1 MITGR
6 HELLERYLADLERRL
21 AAADPGERADILASV
36 RERVESDLAELDRP
50 ATPADVAAALEALG
64 SVDTVA
70 AAWTPEDG
78 SVAPSP
84 TGHTATTRT
93 TGLAV
98 AAGVLAALS
107 VLLIW
112 LPPVAGLLGLAALVV
127 GIVALRRRDEPRW
140 AAVTAVV
147 VGAAAVLLGVVM
159 LLGALA
165 FFTMHTESGRSA
177 EVVSVPAISQAP

>member
-6 HELLERYLADLERRL
+6 HELLERYLADLEHRL

-36 RERVESDLAELDRP
+36 REHVESDLAMLDRP
-50 ATPADVAAALEALG
+50 ATSADVAAALESLG

-70 AAWTPEDG
+70 AAWTPEDDG
-78 SVAPSP
+78 AATAATAP
-84 TGHTATTRT
+84 ARR

-98 AAGVLAALS
+98 AAVVLAALS

-112 LPPVAGLLGLAALVV
+112 LPPVAGLLGVAALVV

-140 AAVTAVV
+140 AAVTATV
-147 VGAAAVLLGVVM
+147 VGATTILLGLVM

-165 FFTMHTESGRSA
+165 LFTAHEESGQA
-177 EVVSVPAISQAP
+177 PAVVESVVPAG

>member
-6 HELLERYLADLERRL
+6 HELLERYLADLEHRL

-36 RERVESDLAELDRP
+36 REHVESELAALDRP
-50 ATPADVAAALEALG
+50 ATSADVAAALEALG

-78 SVAPSP
+78 GAAATAPAP
-84 TGHTATTRT
+84 TRP

-98 AAGVLAALS
+98 AAGVLAGLC

-112 LPPVAGLLGLAALVV
+112 LPPVAGALGLVALVL

-140 AAVTAVV
+140 AAVGAVV
-147 VGAAAVLLGVVM
+147 VGATTVVLGVVM
-159 LLGALA
+159 LVGALA
-165 FFTMHTESGRSA
+165 FFTMHTEGGGSSD
-177 EVVSVPAISQAP
+177 VVSVPAVSQAP

>member
-6 HELLERYLADLERRL
+6 HELLERYLADLEHRL

-36 RERVESDLAELDRP
+36 REHVESDLAALDRP
-50 ATPADVAAALEALG
+50 ATSADVAAALESLG

-78 SVAPSP
+78 GAAPGAP
-84 TGHTATTRT
+84 APARP

-112 LPPVAGLLGLAALVV
+112 LPPVAGLLGVAALVL
-127 GIVALRRRDEPRW
+127 GIVALRRTGRAPVGGRHRRRRRGDGRGAGPGRASRGARLFTAHTETGECRTDVVPVP
-140 AAVTAVV
+140 AVT
-147 VGAAAVLLGVVM
+147 
-159 LLGALA
+159 
-165 FFTMHTESGRSA
+165 
-177 EVVSVPAISQAP
+177 PAP

>member
-36 RERVESDLAELDRP
+36 REHVGAELAALDRP
-50 ATPADVAAALEALG
+50 ATPADVAAALDSLG

-78 SVAPSP
+78 RAVPGAPEP
-84 TGHTATTRT
+84 ARTAS
-93 TGLAV
+93 LAV

-107 VLLIW
+107 VVLIW

-147 VGAAAVLLGVVM
+147 VGATAALLGVVM

-165 FFTMHTESGRSA
+165 LFAVHEESSGPT
-177 EVVSVPAISQAP
+177 VVESVVPATQAP

>member
-36 RERVESDLAELDRP
+36 REHVESELAMLDRP
-50 ATPADVAAALEALG
+50 ATSADVAAALESLG

-78 SVAPSP
+78 GATAAPGRAHP
-84 TGHTATTRT
+84 A
-93 TGLAV
+93 GLAV

-112 LPPVAGLLGLAALVV
+112 LPPVAGSLGVVALVL

-140 AAVTAVV
+140 AALTGVV
-147 VGAAAVLLGVVM
+147 VGATTVVLGLVV
-159 LLGALA
+159 LLGALVVFA
-165 FFTMHTESGRSA
+165 PHSETGRTTDG
-177 EVVSVPAISQAP
+177 VSVPAVSPAP

>member
-36 RERVESDLAELDRP
+36 REHVESDLAALGRP
-50 ATPADVAAALEALG
+50 ATSADVAAALESLG

-78 SVAPSP
+78 GGAPAAPAPARP
-84 TGHTATTRT
+84 TS
-93 TGLAV
+93 LAV
-98 AAGVLAALS
+98 AAGVLAGLC

-112 LPPVAGLLGLAALVV
+112 LPPVAGLLGIAALVV

-147 VGAAAVLLGVVM
+147 VGATSALLGLVLIV
-159 LLGALA
+159 LPIAL
-165 FFTMHTESGRSA
+165 FTVHTETG
-177 EVVSVPAISQAP
+177 EGGTDVVSVPAVSPAP

>member
-36 RERVESDLAELDRP
+36 REHVESDLAMLDRP
-50 ATPADVAAALEALG
+50 ATSADVAAALESLG
-64 SVDTVA
+64 SVDTVV

-78 SVAPSP
+78 GAAPGAPAP
-84 TGHTATTRT
+84 TRP

-107 VLLIW
+107 VILIW
-112 LPPVAGLLGLAALVV
+112 LPPVAGLLGVAALVL

-147 VGAAAVLLGVVM
+147 VGATAVVLGLVV

-165 FFTMHTESGRSA
+165 VFTAHSETGGSTD
-177 EVVSVPAISQAP
+177 VVPVPAVTPAP